1 MRANGTFVLSE
12 EWTDADT
19 AIGRVSEGLDKASK
33 GCGNGFSGEGA
44 PIGAQ
49 LPTTNAEVR
58 QRTHPRPLS
67 TDWAPE
73 PGLAT
78 ASGAKRTFGR

>member
-33 GCGNGFSGEGA
+33 GCGNGFSGAAQQRFALSSTMEVGWELGHVGDA
-44 PIGAQ
+44 PNSRWDN
-49 LPTTNAEVR
+49 TT
-58 QRTHPRPLS
+58 LS
-67 TDWAPE
+67 
-73 PGLAT
+73 
-78 ASGAKRTFGR
+78 